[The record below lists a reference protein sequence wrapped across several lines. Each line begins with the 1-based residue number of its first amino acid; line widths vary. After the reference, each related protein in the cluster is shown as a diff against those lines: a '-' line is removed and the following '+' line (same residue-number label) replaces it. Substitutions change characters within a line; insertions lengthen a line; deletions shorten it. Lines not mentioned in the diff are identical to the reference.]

1 MRHDLSDYP
10 LIRKSFTGPLL
21 LRNLSPHY
29 KAIEFTTRPLKSLY
43 RVYSGLIVPQLT
55 SERFLNPPEYFVWIS
70 EDYLDPITKTR
81 KVNVRTAVLTT
92 DL

>member
-1 MRHDLSDYP
+1 MQ
-10 LIRKSFTGPLL
+10 LL
-21 LRNLSPHY
+21 NSGRLWGKWFP
-29 KAIEFTTRPLKSLY
+29 ILKMSL
-43 RVYSGLIVPQLT
+43 VPQLT

-70 EDYLDPITKTR
+70 EDYLDTITKTR